1 MTRITPPIS
10 QKCDNRISTQRN
22 SNLELFRIVCMLM
35 IVAHHYVVC
44 SGLTSEGGPL
54 SSSVG
59 VFSLNTLFLRLFGM
73 WGKVGINCFLM
84 ITGYFMCQSK
94 ITIRK
99 WLKLLLEVYFY
110 NVVIYLCFLATGHET
125 VTINSLINV
134 LLPIVKINRSFVDC
148 FLVFYLTIPFWNILI
163 HNMTKKQHQLLLVL
177 LLTCYSVLGSIPIFE
192 IEFNYITWFGVI
204 YLMASYIRLYP
215 SRIFERNE
223 LWGWA
228 TLSLIILSMAS
239 VAYIHWKTFAGH
251 YFVSDSNKILAVLV
265 AVSSFLWF
273 KNLNVPQNKII
284 NTIGAS
290 TFGVLLIHSNSAA
303 MRNWLWGEVFN
314 VVGHFST
321 PLVQFMVFSLVVILI
336 VFFAC
341 IILDRLRISIFE
353 EPFFRWYDNH
363 LDNKLN
369 SIIKTE

>member
-1 MTRITPPIS
+1 
-10 QKCDNRISTQRN
+10 
-22 SNLELFRIVCMLM
+22 
-35 IVAHHYVVC
+35 
-44 SGLTSEGGPL
+44 
-54 SSSVG
+54 
-59 VFSLNTLFLRLFGM
+59 
-73 WGKVGINCFLM
+73 
-84 ITGYFMCQSK
+84 MCQSK

-177 LLTCYSVLGSIPIFE
+177 LLNCYTVLGSIPIFE

-215 SRIFERNE
+215 SRIFERTE

-251 YFVSDSNKILAVLV
+251 YFVSDSNKLFAVLV

-273 KNLNVPQNKII
+273 KNLNVPQSRII
-284 NTIGAS
+284 NAIGAS
-290 TFGVLLIHSNSAA
+290 TFGVLLIHSNSVA

-341 IILDRLRISIFE
+341 IIIDRLRISIFE
-353 EPFFRWYDNH
+353 EPFFWWYNNH